1 MERREWDF
9 EGKETK
15 WKEESETLKE
25 KKQIKME
32 RREWDFEGK
41 ETN

>member
-9 EGKETK
+9 EGKKNKLK
-15 WKEESETLKE
+15 WKEESGTLKE

-32 RREWDFEGK
+32 R
-41 ETN
+41 